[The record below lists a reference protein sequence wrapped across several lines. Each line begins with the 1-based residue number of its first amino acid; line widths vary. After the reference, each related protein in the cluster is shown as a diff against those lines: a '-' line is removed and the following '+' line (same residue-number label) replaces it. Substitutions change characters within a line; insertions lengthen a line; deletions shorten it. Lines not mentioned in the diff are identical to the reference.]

1 MGKLLWTPKNR
12 KISHIFIG
20 MDINSIVCY
29 RGYDNR
35 AGLILVKEKK
45 TASPQQASRL
55 CQFEN

>member
-12 KISHIFIG
+12 KISIFFFIG

-35 AGLILVKEKK
+35 AGVKEKNRFA
-45 TASPQQASRL
+45 TAGVQT

>member
-35 AGLILVKEKK
+35 AGLILVKEKNRFA
-45 TASPQQASRL
+45 TAGVQTLPI
-55 CQFEN
+55 